1 MKPVEITAQVA
12 WRDLIG
18 LSAKELFIENTI
30 TLPWLAASLLFAY
43 NEWYIWVIPCAV
55 FFFLTGLRQVH
66 NGFHQALGTN
76 KTLTWLTLYV
86 NSVLMMSSIHA
97 VKFNH
102 LRHHKYGLGEQDY
115 EGHSARLSWWKAILY
130 GPIHI
135 FLIHKVALQ
144 LGTKKDRRNVL
155 LEMVSIVLYVI
166 AIVAFDIRFLIY
178 FSVLMLIGEFFSA
191 FFAVWTVHHD
201 CDETT
206 VARTQRKGWKNIIT
220 YNMFYHMEHHLFPAV
235 PTIKLPELAKRI
247 DAIMPELE
255 KKSTF

>member
-1 MKPVEITAQVA
+1 MKQSEIIRKVQ
-12 WRDLIG
+12 WRDLTK
-18 LSAKELFIENTI
+18 LSIKEIFIENTI

-43 NEWYIWVIPCAV
+43 LEWFVLLFPAAT
-55 FFFLTGLRQVH
+55 FFFLTALRQVH
-66 NGFHQALGTN
+66 NGFHLTLGTN
-76 KTLTWLTLYV
+76 KTLTWWSLYV
-86 NSVLMMSSIHA
+86 NSILMMSSIHA

-102 LRHHKYGLGEQDY
+102 LRHHKYCLGAEDY

-130 GPIHI
+130 GPVHI

-155 LEMVSIVLYVI
+155 FEMVSILLYSI
-166 AIVAFDIRFLIY
+166 IIIVFDIRFLIY
-178 FSVLMLIGEFFSA
+178 FSGLMIIGEFFSA

-201 CDETT
+201 CEDETI
-206 VARTQRKGWKNIIT
+206 ARTQRKGWKNIIT
-220 YNMFYHMEHHLFPAV
+220 YNMFYHLEHHLFPAV

-247 DAIMPELE
+247 DAAVPLLQ